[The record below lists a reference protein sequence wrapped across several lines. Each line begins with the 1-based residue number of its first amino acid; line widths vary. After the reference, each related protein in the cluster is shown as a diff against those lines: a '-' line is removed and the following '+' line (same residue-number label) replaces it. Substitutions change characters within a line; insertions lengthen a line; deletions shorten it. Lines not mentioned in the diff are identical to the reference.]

1 MNYTRE
7 EIAAGI
13 KRFKRWFHN
22 IDLHGVL
29 TNPANPSYPETRWQL
44 IKPYVPQ
51 DLTGKT
57 VLDVGCNAGYFS
69 IKMKQRGASV
79 VGVDWYVEGIEQAK
93 FVADVLGLEIE
104 YICQNIYEFVINST
118 KTFDYVLLLGVFYH
132 LRYPLLILDY
142 LARITNE
149 KLYFQTIITDAS
161 AKRDL
166 VIPENLTGA
175 NYDLFHDPDFPKMC
189 FVEHNLDG
197 AYNNWFVCNTSG
209 ICAVLRSSGFTN
221 IIRAG
226 GDCFVCGPPDRDAR
240 PKISHTLAELRKV
253 PMVCQN

>member
-1 MNYTRE
+1 MNYTRQ
-7 EIAAGI
+7 EIAAKI
-13 KRFKRWFHN
+13 KRFKGWYHN

-29 TNPANPSYPETRWQL
+29 TNPTNPSYPETRWQL

-79 VGVDWYVEGIEQAK
+79 VGVDWYVEGIDHPR
-93 FVADVLGLEIE
+93 FVAGVLALDIE
-104 YICQNIYEFVINST
+104 DKRQNIYEFVINNT
-118 KTFDYVLLLGVFYH
+118 KTFDYVLFLGVFYH

-142 LARITNE
+142 LARITSE
-149 KLYFQTIITDAS
+149 RLYFQTIVTDAS

-166 VIPENLTGA
+166 VIPENLTAA

-189 FVEHNLDG
+189 FVEDDLEG
-197 AYNNWFVCNTSG
+197 A
-209 ICAVLRSSGFTN
+209 
-221 IIRAG
+221 
-226 GDCFVCGPPDRDAR
+226 
-240 PKISHTLAELRKV
+240 
-253 PMVCQN
+253 